1 MVSKNNTIAI
11 FRHLLFVLFL
21 LGQCP
26 IASGQVTYSVHDFRN
41 GELCGRTTGE
51 ETGVLVS
58 GRTNLRTKAG
68 CEAAAVSMG
77 IRYTSATVISSRS
90 LPLGCVVD
98 GSPKRLTINTNTDTR
113 TACGTRHGGYPHF
126 RTHWQNCIC
135 ANGPLCSET
144 DGTTANSAGCICGVS
159 PCTATTGLF
168 CVQHKKLGNVRLA
181 PIECATN
188 GRSGPDYTDCSKL
201 DNIKKLENECLH
213 SAISACSNINGTSTN
228 SLPCLCGTKTCTPS
242 TGLFCLA
249 SLSTCNTKIMC
260 SVTDGS
266 AVNSGSCA
274 CGTSD
279 CDSSTGLF
287 CDVHQNRSRCLATHV
302 CPNQDGLEP
311 NAATCKCGPTDS
323 CDANTF
329 CNANALEGSAC
340 SAPLDCAITVDEMF
354 EQMPNCT
361 RFNNR
366 CKCTQCSRGFYTD
379 DCSVVCPSRAV
390 SILVD
395 SVYLFGAFWFTLAYI
410 VSGCYFFSPCFLF
423 LFLESSS
430 LLTPIPQINHFP
442 LTNSTTKTHM
452 WLQPK
457 NRKTQRKQ
465 SLVQKM
471 IQATSMIQEQ
481 N

>member
-11 FRHLLFVLFL
+11 FKDLLFVLFL

-26 IASGQVTYSVHDFRN
+26 IASGQVTYSVLTKKFDSHQYAMYA
-41 GELCGRTTGE
+41 EQI
-51 ETGVLVS
+51 S
-58 GRTNLRTKAG
+58 GQMYEYVCRTNLRTKAG

-77 IRYTSATVISSRS
+77 ISDTSATVISSKY
-90 LPLGCVVD
+90 LPPGCVVENESKD
-98 GSPKRLTINTNTDTR
+98 EALHFLYFNTDT
-113 TACGTRHGGYPHF
+113 GTRTYNRYSKSWRLVPCGIGSNWNCKESSKCAQST
-126 RTHWQNCIC
+126 THRARKVAQNCIC
-135 ANGPLCSET
+135 ANGPFCSET

-168 CVQHKKLGNVRLA
+168 CVQHKKQEEVQ
-181 PIECATN
+181 
-188 GRSGPDYTDCSKL
+188 RS
-201 DNIKKLENECLH
+201 ECLH

-228 SLPCLCGTKTCTPS
+228 SLPCLCGTKTCTSS

-287 CDVHQNRSRCLATHV
+287 CDVHQNRSRCLATRV
-302 CPNQDGLEP
+302 CPNEDGLEP

-410 VSGCYFFSPCFLF
+410 VSGCYFFFPVFSLSLF
-423 LFLESSS
+423 GIVFSSYTY
-430 LLTPIPQINHFP
+430 TPNQP
-442 LTNSTTKTHM
+442 LSTHK
-452 WLQPK
+452 
-457 NRKTQRKQ
+457 
-465 SLVQKM
+465 
-471 IQATSMIQEQ
+471 
-481 N
+481 

>member
-1 MVSKNNTIAI
+1 
-11 FRHLLFVLFL
+11 
-21 LGQCP
+21 
-26 IASGQVTYSVHDFRN
+26 
-41 GELCGRTTGE
+41 
-51 ETGVLVS
+51 
-58 GRTNLRTKAG
+58 
-68 CEAAAVSMG
+68 
-77 IRYTSATVISSRS
+77 
-90 LPLGCVVD
+90 
-98 GSPKRLTINTNTDTR
+98 
-113 TACGTRHGGYPHF
+113 
-126 RTHWQNCIC
+126 
-135 ANGPLCSET
+135 
-144 DGTTANSAGCICGVS
+144 
-159 PCTATTGLF
+159 
-168 CVQHKKLGNVRLA
+168 
-181 PIECATN
+181 
-188 GRSGPDYTDCSKL
+188 
-201 DNIKKLENECLH
+201 
-213 SAISACSNINGTSTN
+213 
-228 SLPCLCGTKTCTPS
+228 
-242 TGLFCLA
+242 
-249 SLSTCNTKIMC
+249 MC

-311 NAATCKCGPTDS
+311 NAATCGCGPTDS